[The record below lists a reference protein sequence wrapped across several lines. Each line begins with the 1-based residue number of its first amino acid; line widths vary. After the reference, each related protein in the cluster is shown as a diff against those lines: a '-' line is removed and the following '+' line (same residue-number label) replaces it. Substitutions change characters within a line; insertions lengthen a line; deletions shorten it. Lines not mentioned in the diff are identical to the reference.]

1 MRTLKQALLAAAL
14 AATLG
19 GVASLASAAPRSV
32 DPYLDG
38 AATTSQAR
46 DIYTQGASKLGPRD
60 PFTDGARA
68 GARDP
73 FTDGARNGTRDA
85 FSDGA

>member
-1 MRTLKQALLAAAL
+1 MRTLKQALLATAL

-19 GVASLASAAPRSV
+19 GVASLASAAPRSA

-38 AATTSQAR
+38 AATAQAR

-60 PFTDGARA
+60 PFTDGAR
-68 GARDP
+68 
-73 FTDGARNGTRDA
+73 NGTRDA

>member
-1 MRTLKQALLAAAL
+1 MRTLKQALLATAL

-38 AATTSQAR
+38 AATGQAR
-46 DIYTQGASKLGPRD
+46 DVYTQGANALGPRD
-60 PFTDGARA
+60 PFTDGAR
-68 GARDP
+68 
-73 FTDGARNGTRDA
+73 NGERDA

>member
-1 MRTLKQALLAAAL
+1 MRTLKQALLATAL

-19 GVASLASAAPRSV
+19 GAASLASAAPRSV

-38 AATTSQAR
+38 AATGQAR
-46 DIYTQGASKLGPRD
+46 DSDTQGANKLGPRD
-60 PFTDGARA
+60 PFTDGARS
-68 GARDP
+68 GTRDP
-73 FTDGARNGTRDA
+73 FTDGARNGTRDS